1 MSRRLIL
8 GGAAIA
14 AGATLLLPAPAS
26 ARTAGAVPADAPV
39 RAGAVTTASTTMST
53 TPVTPAAPVTAPV
66 AAAGAATATAPAPST
81 VARRLFRAW
90 LRADR
95 RAAARVATPS
105 AVRAIFSYRYRA
117 PDEFAG
123 CRGTAC
129 RFVHTSVR
137 VRGGL
142 NGVLMVVSGSK
153 VTGVY
158 TSRLLTTPSAAARHL
173 FSAWRR
179 GDRNAGLEVATT
191 AAVGRLFRTAYDPRG
206 VRHIFQ
212 GCTPEPRGHACAYY
226 YEGGAMVMH
235 ARGSATTGYE
245 IHSIGYLAD

>member
-14 AGATLLLPAPAS
+14 VSATLLLPAAPAS
-26 ARTAGAVPADAPV
+26 ARTAGA
-39 RAGAVTTASTTMST
+39 
-53 TPVTPAAPVTAPV
+53 TPAASTVSTAATAPATTRV
-66 AAAGAATATAPAPST
+66 ITAGAAATATSATSAPAPAT
-81 VARRLFRAW
+81 VARKLFRAW

-95 RAAARVATPS
+95 GAAARVATPS

-123 CRGTAC
+123 CRGAAC

-153 VTGVY
+153 VTRVY
-158 TSRLLTTPSAAARHL
+158 TSRLLTKPSAAAGHL
-173 FSAWRR
+173 FSAWRH

-212 GCTPEPRGHACAYY
+212 GCTPEPRGHACAYS

-235 ARGSATTGYE
+235 TRGSAAGGYE
-245 IHSIGYLAD
+245 VHSIGYIAD

>member
-14 AGATLLLPAPAS
+14 ASATLLLPAVPAS
-26 ARTAGAVPADAPV
+26 ARTAGAVTAGSPA
-39 RAGAVTTASTTMST
+39 RTGAVTAASTTMST
-53 TPVTPAAPVTAPV
+53 TPASPANAPVS
-66 AAAGAATATAPAPST
+66 AAGAVTATAPAPSA
-81 VARRLFRAW
+81 VAKKLFRAW

-95 RAAARVATPS
+95 GAAARVATPS

-212 GCTPEPRGHACAYY
+212 GCTPEPHGQACAYY

-235 ARGSATTGYE
+235 ARGSAATGYE